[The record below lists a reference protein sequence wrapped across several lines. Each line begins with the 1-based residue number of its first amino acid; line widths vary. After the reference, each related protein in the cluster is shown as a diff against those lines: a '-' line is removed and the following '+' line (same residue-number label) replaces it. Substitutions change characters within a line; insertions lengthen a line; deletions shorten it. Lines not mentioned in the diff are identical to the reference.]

1 MSLHLLTSLAGEI
14 AAVEDWR
21 GERGLWLGASTA
33 LAGEWPDEGLLLLS
47 GNFWEGMD
55 QITRARAACGG
66 RPVQI
71 ASDVNPDGRVGM
83 WHLAIALEGVPSGE
97 PIVLELPYAVN
108 RGIFATGAR
117 YLKWQEARVEAR
129 LHLVAGPPD

>member
-1 MSLHLLTSLAGEI
+1 MSLDLLAKLAGPA

-33 LAGEWPDEGLLLLS
+33 LAGEWPGEGWLLLS

-55 QITRARAACGG
+55 QVTRARAACGG
-66 RPVQI
+66 RSVQL

-83 WHLAIALEGVPSGE
+83 WHMAIALEGVPNGE
-97 PIVLELPYAVN
+97 PVVLELPYAVN

-117 YLKWQEARVEAR
+117 YLKRQEARVEAR
-129 LHLVAGPPD
+129 LHLVAGAPG